1 MTDGL
6 DDRMADANLALLER
20 NRQFDPKTME
30 RESFYTRP
38 NLGSRTVLKRGPPCN
53 LEVRR
58 RHMLC
63 GD

>member
-1 MTDGL
+1 
-6 DDRMADANLALLER
+6 MADANLALLER